1 MRKGLFIPK
10 NQPICALATWPI
22 QNGFRDAYR
31 WAPPPLVWHSSWA
44 DLLDLAK
51 TCCIP
56 HHILKY
62 YNLLNVL
69 KLLMYLCFIFLTR
82 QHLLRAGTSF
92 FQNLQGRI
100 ELLLRIFG

>member
-1 MRKGLFIPK
+1 MRTYYKDGSIIMIKGIP
-10 NQPICALATWPI
+10 
-22 QNGFRDAYR
+22 
-31 WAPPPLVWHSSWA
+31 
-44 DLLDLAK
+44 
-51 TCCIP
+51 
-56 HHILKY
+56 HILKY

-100 ELLLRIFG
+100 ELLLRIFD